1 MYGIWNIPKRKKK
14 NQFPWYSVTRRFY
27 CS

>member
-1 MYGIWNIPKRKKK
+1 MERTKKK
-14 NQFPWYSVTRRFY
+14 TNQFPWYSVTRRFY